1 MSSLKLW
8 QIAVIF
14 YQVSYTVMAFKKKH
28 IVSLQQTHSTFTGRS
43 YDDCIQHFQLI
54 DPRKQDKPSR
64 SASKCGNTTP
74 PPSSSINTTNAIVVT
89 LLVIIIIIAII
100 IVVIVIP
107 LILCLRAISSN
118 IEAKKTKPLIKL
130 LPIIN
135 TDYLCKFY

>member
-1 MSSLKLW
+1 
-8 QIAVIF
+8 
-14 YQVSYTVMAFKKKH
+14 MAFKKKH

-74 PPSSSINTTNAIVVT
+74 PPSSSINTTNAIV
-89 LLVIIIIIAII
+89 
-100 IVVIVIP
+100 
-107 LILCLRAISSN
+107 AISSN